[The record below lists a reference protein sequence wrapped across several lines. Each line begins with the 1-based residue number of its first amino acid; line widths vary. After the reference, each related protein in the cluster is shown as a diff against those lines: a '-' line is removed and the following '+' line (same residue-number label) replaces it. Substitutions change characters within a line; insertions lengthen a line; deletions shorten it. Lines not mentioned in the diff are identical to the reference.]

1 MKGSLA
7 LLRRLRQMCLQSSL
21 IRRRMIWRTQ
31 LHALSTWPRAAL
43 TLAIGAVVVVGVAYG
58 LLFPDRTDYLGH
70 FLAGAGGTYWLLAV
84 VVAAAPGRRWPV
96 VVGVW
101 VAVLL
106 GVFTEATVFRLAEFD
121 PVDLA
126 NQSLGA
132 VLGGVGMLD
141 ARPYDRSTAVAAV
154 AGLVFLVGGFFYA
167 FA

>member
-1 MKGSLA
+1 M
-7 LLRRLRQMCLQSSL
+7 
-21 IRRRMIWRTQ
+21 
-31 LHALSTWPRAAL
+31 HPLSAWPRPTL
-43 TLAIGAVVVVGVAYG
+43 TLGVGAVVLLGVAYG
-58 LLFPDRTDYLGH
+58 LLFSDRTDYLGH

-84 VVAAAPGRRWPV
+84 VVEAAPERRWPV
-96 VVGVW
+96 VLGVW

-132 VLGGVGMLD
+132 VLAGVGMLD
-141 ARPYDRSTAVAAV
+141 ARPYDRSATVAAV
-154 AGLVFLVGGFFYA
+154 AGLVFLVAGFFYA